1 MTDRDVYNVLVCG
14 VGGTGVIDFGA
25 LLRTAADYE
34 GISVWGSEKRG
45 RAQRGGAVLNMVR
58 YILEHTD
65 GSRNKKGWL
74 TGFIPDG
81 AADLLIATEMSE
93 ALRNAKF
100 VSKRTE
106 IIMNTF
112 ELRPMGA
119 AYPDKAEVL
128 DFLKQHARH
137 VYPIGASRISMG
149 EFHSYR
155 LTNFILL
162 GVALF
167 QTEFPLKFET
177 FDAILKRDDQKKALR
192 IGFDLVKTSS

>member
-1 MTDRDVYNVLVCG
+1 VNT
-14 VGGTGVIDFGA
+14 
-25 LLRTAADYE
+25 
-34 GISVWGSEKRG
+34 
-45 RAQRGGAVLNMVR
+45 VR
-58 YILEHTD
+58 YILDQADQNSH
-65 GSRNKKGWL
+65 KKDWL

-119 AYPDKAEVL
+119 AYPDKAKVL
-128 DFLKQHARH
+128 DFLQQHARH
-137 VYPIGASRISMG
+137 VYPIDASQISMG
-149 EFHSYR
+149 EFNSYR

-167 QTEFPLKFET
+167 QTKFPLKRET
-177 FDAILKRDDQKKALR
+177 FDALLKRNDQKKALR
-192 IGFDLVKTSS
+192 IGFDLVQTSSERP